1 VLRKNS
7 PPALPCPGHRSTDT
21 REAIHGCLGVCA
33 PKIVFCEEGAVTEVT
48 HGGFRLGAGIAFHG
62 RWDSPNGASLAIA
75 IGTVPMASPTLA
87 RLQVA
92 YEPHEGAAN
101 LFSVTPRYRVLC
113 VSLQSSLA
121 GRYAISLQMHDQ
133 WSSPT
138 WLQCPAPGCRWDSPN
153 AGEASATAWS
163 LQVGSEPLG
172 QSQWLVSHT
181 WLQCPAPGCRWDSP
195 NAGEASAT
203 AWSLQVGS
211 EPLGQS
217 QWLVS
222 PTWLQCPAP
231 GCRWDS
237 PNGGEASATSQ
248 GDKARAEPLGQ
259 SQWLVGASL
268 HQAPAPHC
276 RWDSPNA
283 TETSTAAQSNKAGAE
298 PLGQSQWQAAAKD
311 MRMMRHRSDASC
323 ALPSPLTVGTV
334 PTVAGVFE
342 QHGRMK
348 DLAERERS
356 RLIDSDRASTTHL
369 PLGQSQW
376 LAGIS
381 MIHGIKAFNRRAVGA
396 AFRVA
401 ALHVPRTASCW
412 GRPYHQRG
420 NQMKPDPQ

>member
-1 VLRKNS
+1 MLRKNS

-172 QSQWLVSHT
+172 QSQWLVS
-181 WLQCPAPGCRWDSP
+181 
-195 NAGEASAT
+195 
-203 AWSLQVGS
+203 
-211 EPLGQS
+211 
-217 QWLVS
+217 

-298 PLGQSQWQAAAKD
+298 PLGQSQWQAAAKY

>member
-1 VLRKNS
+1 MLRKNS

-101 LFSVTPRYRVLC
+101 HFSVTPRYRVLC

-133 WSSPT
+133 WSSAIGTVPMAGARRRLRSRSRQAVRGQPLGLSQWLVSAT
-138 WLQCPAPGCRWDSPN
+138 WLHCPAPGCRWDSPN

-172 QSQWLVSHT
+172 QSQWLAST
-181 WLQCPAPGCRWDSP
+181 AELQRPAPRR
-195 NAGEASAT
+195 
-203 AWSLQVGS
+203 
-211 EPLGQS
+211 
-217 QWLVS
+217 
-222 PTWLQCPAP
+222 
-231 GCRWDS
+231 RWDS

-283 TETSTAAQSNKAGAE
+283 TETSTAAQSDKAGAE
-298 PLGQSQWQAAAKD
+298 PWGQSQWQAAAKD

-356 RLIDSDRASTTHL
+356 RLIDSHRASTTHL

>member
-1 VLRKNS
+1 MLRKNS

-138 WLQCPAPGCRWDSPN
+138 WLQCPAP
-153 AGEASATAWS
+153 
-163 LQVGSEPLG
+163 
-172 QSQWLVSHT
+172 
-181 WLQCPAPGCRWDSP
+181 
-195 NAGEASAT
+195 
-203 AWSLQVGS
+203 
-211 EPLGQS
+211 
-217 QWLVS
+217 
-222 PTWLQCPAP
+222 
-231 GCRWDS
+231 
-237 PNGGEASATSQ
+237 
-248 GDKARAEPLGQ
+248 
-259 SQWLVGASL
+259 
-268 HQAPAPHC
+268 HC

-298 PLGQSQWQAAAKD
+298 PLGQSQWQAAAKY

>member
-172 QSQWLVSHT
+172 QSQWLVS
-181 WLQCPAPGCRWDSP
+181 
-195 NAGEASAT
+195 
-203 AWSLQVGS
+203 
-211 EPLGQS
+211 
-217 QWLVS
+217 

-298 PLGQSQWQAAAKD
+298 PLGQSQWQAAAKY

>member
-1 VLRKNS
+1 MLRKNS

-133 WSSPT
+133 WSSP
-138 WLQCPAPGCRWDSPN
+138 
-153 AGEASATAWS
+153 
-163 LQVGSEPLG
+163 
-172 QSQWLVSHT
+172 T

>member
-133 WSSPT
+133 WSSP
-138 WLQCPAPGCRWDSPN
+138 
-153 AGEASATAWS
+153 
-163 LQVGSEPLG
+163 
-172 QSQWLVSHT
+172 T

>member
-172 QSQWLVSHT
+172 QSQWLVSH
-181 WLQCPAPGCRWDSP
+181 
-195 NAGEASAT
+195 
-203 AWSLQVGS
+203 
-211 EPLGQS
+211 
-217 QWLVS
+217 
-222 PTWLQCPAP
+222 TWLQCPAP

>member
-1 VLRKNS
+1 MLRKNS

-153 AGEASATAWS
+153 
-163 LQVGSEPLG
+163 
-172 QSQWLVSHT
+172 
-181 WLQCPAPGCRWDSP
+181 
-195 NAGEASAT
+195 
-203 AWSLQVGS
+203 
-211 EPLGQS
+211 
-217 QWLVS
+217 
-222 PTWLQCPAP
+222 
-231 GCRWDS
+231 
-237 PNGGEASATSQ
+237 GGEASATSQ

-298 PLGQSQWQAAAKD
+298 PLGQSQWQAAAKY